1 MAQDNQQLRTQ
12 LLQIADTLG
21 CMSES
26 ANIKSF
32 FNDPNNIQG
41 IIDAQ
46 NRYGMPSPNKPSYH
60 TGLGLFEKNW
70 GWHDFCERDSLGKF
84 YAFAKLSMTYP
95 TYSSTDQTNCQKI
108 KDALVSLNTAKN
120 SIPQTDKNVAAS
132 QKLAYDDKILD
143 YTNLYSTLTCDTYL
157 ANQAQI
163 KSATTTVDNA
173 LNTVTGGNVYIK
185 YALIGAVAYFGFIYI
200 KRLVKGDSK

>member
-21 CMSES
+21 CMPES
-26 ANIKSF
+26 ASIKSF
-32 FNDPNNIQG
+32 FSNPNNIQG
-41 IIDAQ
+41 ILDAQ
-46 NRYGMPSPNKPSYH
+46 TKYGLPSPNKQSYH
-60 TGLGLFEKNW
+60 TGLGIF
-70 GWHDFCERDSLGKF
+70 GSWHDFCERDSLGKF
-84 YAFAKLSMTYP
+84 YAFANLSMTYP

-108 KDALVSLNTAKN
+108 KDALVSLN
-120 SIPQTDKNVAAS
+120 SDKNNISQTNKDIAAS
-132 QKLAYDDKILD
+132 QKIAYDDKISD
-143 YTNLYSTLTCDTYL
+143 YTNLYANLTCDTYL

-163 KSATTTVDNA
+163 KAATTSVDNA

-200 KRLVKGDSK
+200 KRLVKGESK